1 MRSLRF
7 FAGHRYWS
15 RKTVRSTSRLR
26 PVSRGFSGSLGVSRG
41 LTGFLGVSPQTPLPA
56 GPSTAPDAAGP
67 SLPSQRRQ
75 KPQPGVTGVRDRQ
88 VRGRLKAA
96 RWWALQ
102 PTAPSAPRSQ
112 RCGSSR
118 HFRKNQWEMNSS
130 FSKEENTGTHA
141 SLYKDVSGGSRDCSF
156 LLNTTVL
163 FALSMIYF
171 FIAF

>member
-1 MRSLRF
+1 M
-7 FAGHRYWS
+7 
-15 RKTVRSTSRLR
+15 
-26 PVSRGFSGSLGVSRG
+26 
-41 LTGFLGVSPQTPLPA
+41 
-56 GPSTAPDAAGP
+56 
-67 SLPSQRRQ
+67 
-75 KPQPGVTGVRDRQ
+75 RDRQ